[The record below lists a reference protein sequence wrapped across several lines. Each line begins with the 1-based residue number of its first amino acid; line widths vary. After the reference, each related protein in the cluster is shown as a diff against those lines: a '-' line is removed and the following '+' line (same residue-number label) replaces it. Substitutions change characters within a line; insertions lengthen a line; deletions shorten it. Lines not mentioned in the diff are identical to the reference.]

1 MRQTLLKLL
10 WSSLT
15 ALGPRRCARCVRCL
29 RPYGDTLFFV
39 DRGATTQKRVAL
51 TIDDGL
57 SRGGAATSLTSEVL
71 ALLKSHGAHAT
82 FFVCSDYLS
91 GV

>member
-15 ALGPRRCARCVRCL
+15 ALGPRRCARCVKCI
-29 RPYGDTLFFV
+29 RPYGDTLVFV

-57 SRGGAATSLTSEVL
+57 SRGGAATSLASEVM
-71 ALLKSHGAHAT
+71 ALLRSHGP
-82 FFVCSDYLS
+82 V
-91 GV
+91 

>member
-29 RPYGDTLFFV
+29 RPYGDTTFYFE
-39 DRGATTQKRVAL
+39 RGAAMQTAESVSSADRPPT
-51 TIDDGL
+51 
-57 SRGGAATSLTSEVL
+57 
-71 ALLKSHGAHAT
+71 
-82 FFVCSDYLS
+82 YP
-91 GV
+91 